1 MKKLLFF
8 LLISN
13 FLFSQW
19 SISNAERS
27 ALITIYNSTD
37 GDNWNRTWDQEKD
50 PRNWFGVV
58 VKNGAVI
65 ELNLSGNALSG
76 TFPANISAFSKLL
89 KLDLSNNKLSGDVPA
104 GVSSLTALTKLDISN
119 NRLTG
124 DPKNALSGLVN
135 LQDLALGGNQF
146 AISDVNGLL
155 QNFNNIRILNIADL
169 QISNIPAKIAAFPNL
184 ENLILDNNPIL
195 ANGYANIAGLS
206 QLKSLSLS
214 GTGLTQIPVQVSQ
227 RTQLTSLNL
236 SNNALTEQN
245 TSGLSTLTNL
255 EWLSLEN
262 NQLSQIP
269 TQLLQCKKLNTL
281 NLGRNQILGGLSTIT
296 SLNNLQQLFLN
307 NNQISGSF
315 PSALIGMPNLMM
327 LNLNSNQLTGVLPAK
342 LPEITHIA
350 NNRFNKNQL
359 ANYLGDF
366 TEQTD
371 FNYSPQRYDE
381 AKTVLAVLGQPAKLD
396 QSLSGSYT
404 FTWFKNL
411 DQKMN
416 PTTESLS
423 FNSVESTDFST
434 YTAEAYSYGLLAND
448 ILFDLSLFREPII
461 LGDALATSNA
471 DELKDLSIYPNPA
484 TDFVNILNVRHQIE
498 KVLIFDLSGKQ
509 MLSDSKQKINVSR
522 LPSGV
527 YMLSVK
533 TEAGIRNFKFIKQ

>member
-227 RTQLTSLNL
+227 RIQLTSLDL

-269 TQLLQCKKLNTL
+269 TQLLQCKKLKTL

-307 NNQISGSF
+307 NNQISGGF
-315 PSALIGMPNLMM
+315 PSALTGMPNLMM

-416 PTTESLS
+416 PTTESLN

-461 LGDALATSNA
+461 LGDALATSTA